1 MSVSPN
7 CEYVPPSVLAV
18 FSLHRAGNPHGET
31 MKNKVR
37 TPQRV
42 KGLRQTPL
50 PNRSGCEFI
59 AAWNAR
65 KARQSFR

>member
-1 MSVSPN
+1 MTLSPN
-7 CEYVPPSVLAV
+7 CAYVSPSVRLT
-18 FSLHRAGNPHGET
+18 FSLHRAGNPHGDA

-37 TPQRV
+37 TPKRV

-50 PNRSGCEFI
+50 PNRSGCQFI

-65 KARQSFR
+65 KARQAFK